1 MNKFFFTAVFTL
13 LSTMAF
19 SQDANTKIIKDFSQK
34 MQGLHSVNTSF
45 SFTLEN
51 VQEKISDSHQGK
63 LIFKDKKYVLELMGM
78 ETYFDG
84 KTKWQY
90 IKEANEVT
98 VSLPQGEEGTFM
110 DDPTALF
117 KDYDKN
123 YKSKF
128 RQEFKQKNKTIC
140 EFDFYPKNLDLPY
153 SSIRLQ
159 IEKETL
165 DPVMFRYQGKDGNNY
180 IIKIKNF
187 KMNQQIKD
195 EKFTFDP
202 AKHKGIDV
210 VDLRE

>member
-1 MNKFFFTAVFTL
+1 MKKL
-13 LSTMAF
+13 LSIVFILLTSTVFA
-19 SQDANTKIIKDFSQK
+19 QDANVEIIKEFSKK
-34 MQGLHSVNTSF
+34 MQELQSVNTSF

-51 VQEKISDSHQGK
+51 IQEKISDSHQGK

-98 VSLPQGEEGTFM
+98 VSLPQGEEGTFL

-117 KDYDKN
+117 KNYDKN

-128 RQEFKQKNKTIC
+128 RKEFKQKNKTIC
-140 EFDFYPKNLDLPY
+140 EFDFFPNNLDLPY

-159 IEKETL
+159 IEKESL
-165 DPVMFRYQGKDGNNY
+165 EPVMFRYQGKDGNNY

-202 AKHKGIDV
+202 SKHKDIDV